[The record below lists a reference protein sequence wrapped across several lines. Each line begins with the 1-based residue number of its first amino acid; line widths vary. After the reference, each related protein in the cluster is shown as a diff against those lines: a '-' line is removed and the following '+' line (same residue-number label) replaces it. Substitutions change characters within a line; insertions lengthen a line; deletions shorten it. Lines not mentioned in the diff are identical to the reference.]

1 MRDLGATLASLRTEK
16 GLGQKQMAASLNLS
30 ISAISSYEKNV
41 HAPDLSM
48 LCRLAEY
55 FDVTTD
61 YLLGRTEYRCPPEA
75 FRQYITQDYAIQ
87 DMVNTVLSLDRE
99 KQATIVNFVKYMK
112 HLHNEASG
120 LPQTPH
126 PPAHP
131 APDGKRA
138 KQDASARP

>member
-48 LCRLAEY
+48 LCRLADY
-55 FDVTTD
+55 FNVTTD
-61 YLLGRTEYRCPPEA
+61 YLLGRTEYRCPPET
-75 FRQYITQDYAIQ
+75 FRQFIAQDYAIQ

-99 KQATIVNFVKYMK
+99 KQTSIVNFVKYMK
-112 HLHNEASG
+112 HLHNESSG

-126 PPAHP
+126 PSAHP
-131 APDGKRA
+131 APDAKSAKHNVHTKR
-138 KQDASARP
+138 

>member
-1 MRDLGATLASLRTEK
+1 MRTLGSTLALLRSEK

-61 YLLGRTEYRCPPEA
+61 YLLGRTEYRCPPETL
-75 FRQYITQDYAIQ
+75 REYITQDYTIQ
-87 DMVNTVLSLDRE
+87 DMINTVVTVDRE
-99 KQATIVNFVKYMK
+99 KQVSIINFVKYMK
-112 HLHNEASG
+112 HLH
-120 LPQTPH
+120 QK
-126 PPAHP
+126 
-131 APDGKRA
+131 APG
-138 KQDASARP
+138 QPES